1 MLKSKQNQKNL
12 FTFIKLILF
21 IGVLGII
28 YWQIEHFDDGAW
40 DAFHLERPLSLI
52 FAILLVVVNIWLAY
66 LKWKIT
72 LHIVAPETST
82 KTAVHSFFAGVVTGM
97 LTPNMIGNFIGRF
110 YYFERKRRSSI
121 ILFTLL
127 CNYTQ
132 FLASLTFGWVAI
144 LFVGDFV
151 LVPTNKSLM
160 IWLAAGLILAYLL
173 FFFVDNFL
181 HRIRPKTYLA
191 KFRSLLR
198 NNRWYRTKILGLG
211 YIRYLVFTT
220 QFSLV
225 LHAFGESISWLSLMA
240 IWQVYLLTMLVPSLV
255 LGKVGVK
262 ESIALF
268 VLGGIGMN
276 EFGVLFSSLIIW
288 SVNSLSP
295 ALLGLLICKRRDHV
309 VA

>member
-1 MLKSKQNQKNL
+1 MLKSKQNQRNL
-12 FTFIKLILF
+12 FTFVKLILF
-21 IGVLGII
+21 VGVLGII
-28 YWQIEHFDDGAW
+28 YWQIDHFDAGAW
-40 DAFHLERPLSLI
+40 DAFHLVRPLSLI
-52 FAILLVVVNIWLAY
+52 LALLLVVLNIWLAY
-66 LKWKIT
+66 LKWKIS
-72 LHIVAPETST
+72 LQIVAPGTAT
-82 KTAVHSFFAGVVTGM
+82 KTAVHSFFAGLVTGM

-110 YYFERKRRSSI
+110 YYFERKKRSSI

-144 LFVGDFV
+144 LFVGDLV
-151 LVPTNKSLM
+151 LIPMNKSLL
-160 IWLAAGLILAYLL
+160 IWLGVGLIFAYLL
-173 FFFVDNFL
+173 FFFIDNFL

-191 KFRSLLR
+191 KFRLLLR
-198 NNRWYRTKILGLG
+198 SNRSYRSKILGLALL
-211 YIRYLVFTT
+211 RFLVFTT

-225 LHAFGESISWLSLMA
+225 LHAFGESISWLSVMA

-295 ALLGLLICKRRDHV
+295 ALLGLLICKRRVHV
-309 VA
+309 IA